1 MHVAFDHARR
11 AENLATHGIAENMRV
26 QPLAQTRSFR
36 KLENAAV
43 VHDAGTDIS
52 PAQRNDPDPPS
63 AAEQMIGGP
72 FTRGTRTIS
81 VIWKAFSPFIA
92 VPLFDAAESRPDGVD
107 GMLGIRTKMSESPSD
122 HCRSPCRIDKPT
134 ASGPAIAGFATID
147 NDANALPICAV
158 QLVVCYLCR
167 TPELATRLHSE
178 IEHVRIKF
186 CPVQLKT
193 RQSALVACA
202 DLDAIVK
209 ALIGLVR
216 KPQAQS
222 LFCQLM
228 MTEIMGQA

>member
-1 MHVAFDHARR
+1 
-11 AENLATHGIAENMRV
+11 
-26 QPLAQTRSFR
+26 
-36 KLENAAV
+36 
-43 VHDAGTDIS
+43 
-52 PAQRNDPDPPS
+52 
-63 AAEQMIGGP
+63 
-72 FTRGTRTIS
+72 
-81 VIWKAFSPFIA
+81 
-92 VPLFDAAESRPDGVD
+92 
-107 GMLGIRTKMSESPSD
+107 MSEFPGD
-122 HCRSPCRIDKPT
+122 HCRPPCSIDKPT
-134 ASGPAIAGFATID
+134 ASGPATAGFATID
-147 NDANALPICAV
+147 DDANPLPICAV